1 MIKIIY
7 FGTPAISST
16 ILAKLIV
23 KDQVVFIS
31 GLNKPDD
38 NVCEFSNYYDLIVP
52 EDLLI
57 QKTPNINK
65 KVGIENLKRKRG
77 FSEKTF
83 KNRYKN
89 INI

>member
-1 MIKIIY
+1 MNSKIIY
-7 FGTPAISST
+7 RYIGTPADPAISST
-16 ILAKLIV
+16 ILAELIV

-57 QKTPNINK
+57 QEIQETPQHKQKGWYRKFEK
-65 KVGIENLKRKRG
+65 KKG
-77 FSEKTF
+77 F
-83 KNRYKN
+83 
-89 INI
+89 

>member
-1 MIKIIY
+1 MNYKIMYI
-7 FGTPAISST
+7 GTPAISST
-16 ILAKLIV
+16 ILAELIV

-57 QKTPNINK
+57 QETPQHK
-65 KVGIENLKRKRG
+65 QKGWYRKFEKKRKNG
-77 FSEKTF
+77 SQAWMK
-83 KNRYKN
+83 
-89 INI
+89 

>member
-1 MIKIIY
+1 MNSKIIY
-7 FGTPAISST
+7 ISTPTNPAISST

-38 NVCEFSNYYDLIVP
+38 NVCEFSNYCDLIAP

-57 QKTPNINK
+57 QETPRHK
-65 KVGIENLKRKRG
+65 QKGWYRKFEKKRKNG
-77 FSEKTF
+77 SQAWMK
-83 KNRYKN
+83 
-89 INI
+89 